1 MLNWLKWKIA
11 PKEMAELE
19 RWHAYWHQ
27 HRQWFAEFPD
37 VSAVLDNLHEEALAR
52 EPVNISEMR
61 DCMRHGLFREATQ
74 QTQGGKHAN

>member
-19 RWHAYWHQ
+19 RWRVYWHQ

-37 VSAVLDNLHEEALAR
+37 VSAALDNLHEEALAR

-61 DCMRHGLFREATQ
+61 DSMRRGHFRATAQ
-74 QTQGGKHAN
+74 QTQGGE